1 MKVKQEIKLNNG
13 KVEIVTKQE
22 HEFSDLEKEI
32 LKKLALNG
40 YYEIKVNGV
49 EPLSDNIEFHACERL
64 IELGLVKEDTNAWNY
79 MIEVV
84 KSEEVGS
91 FFLQIIK
98 EGFKMSESLNATNEW
113 CRVTNALIAKYK
125 RLSETKPEKCLEE
138 LATIKEWLVQNNFLT
153 EEELR
158 KAL

>member
-22 HEFSDLEKEI
+22 HQFSDIEKKI
-32 LKKLALNG
+32 LNILALNG
-40 YYEIKVNGV
+40 YYEIRVNCSN
-49 EPLSDNIEFHACERL
+49 PLNDNIEFPACEKL
-64 IELGLVKEDTNAWNY
+64 IELGLVKENTDAWNY

-98 EGFKMSESLNATNEW
+98 EG
-113 CRVTNALIAKYK
+113 I
-125 RLSETKPEKCLEE
+125 
-138 LATIKEWLVQNNFLT
+138 
-153 EEELR
+153 
-158 KAL
+158 